1 MVNKELEITKSL
13 MTHIHI
19 ILGTE
24 PTKEYTFS
32 SLEELYNKIS
42 AAIDTPQSNETGYYG
57 VELLDSFDNSM
68 IWMKKR
74 GIVIFEDDEKSK
86 PSAIRIDKD
95 KLIKYIIDPEPF
107 EVNSS
112 NTTGNTF

>member
-24 PTKEYTFS
+24 PAKEYTFS

-42 AAIDTPQSNETGYYG
+42 TAMDTSQSNETGYYG
-57 VELLDSFDNSM
+57 MELLDSFDDSI

-74 GIVIFEDDEKSK
+74 GIVIFEDNEKSK
-86 PSAIRIDKD
+86 SSAIRIDKD
-95 KLIKYIIDPEPF
+95 KLIKYIIDPELF
-107 EVNSS
+107 QSKFV
-112 NTTGNTF
+112 